1 MEKPEEVEIRKAPK
15 VLPWALT
22 GAVFGM
28 IVALV
33 LSFVAPESEASGYNV
48 LGLLL
53 VSLGSLGLGL
63 GIAFAVIV
71 DLVTSTR
78 AKKATAVRAERE
90 PE

>member
-33 LSFVAPESEASGYNV
+33 LSFVAPESEASDYNV

-71 DLVTSTR
+71 DLVTATR

>member
-28 IVALV
+28 VVALV
-33 LSFVAPESEASGYNV
+33 LSFVAPESDASNYNV

-71 DLVTSTR
+71 DLVTATR

>member
-33 LSFVAPESEASGYNV
+33 LSFVAPESEASDYNV

-53 VSLGSLGLGL
+53 VSLGSLGLGV

-71 DLVTSTR
+71 DLVTATR